1 MCNKF
6 NRWQAFVDQIM
17 AIEIIGKQFLQTVQ
31 DLMIGDFSGNE
42 LPLIKTFGIAEQR
55 FDLSNDDILAEL
67 VNIGMVFILDNFL
80 K

>member
-1 MCNKF
+1 
-6 NRWQAFVDQIM
+6 
-17 AIEIIGKQFLQTVQ
+17 
-31 DLMIGDFSGNE
+31 LMIGDFSGNE